1 MNDPDW
7 NLYRTFLGV
16 LDAGSLSGAA
26 RALGLT
32 QPTVG
37 RHVDEL
43 EQALGH
49 VLFTRSQQ
57 GLMPTE
63 LALALRPYAQSLAAT
78 AAALRRQASGALNE
92 VDGTVRISSSDVIG
106 VEVLPPILARLQA
119 AHPRLGVELSLSD
132 AVEDLLRRE
141 ADIAVRMTEPKQEAL
156 VIRHVGEIELG
167 LHAHAGYLARHGT
180 PGSIAA
186 LSAHSIIGYDR
197 STAFIRA
204 MIGEIR
210 KRAPDFPDADQSCWS
225 FRADSNLAQLAAI
238 RAGVGIGFCQTRLA
252 VRDPHL
258 VRLFPDFR
266 LTLPTF
272 VAMHEDLK
280 TTPRYRRTFDALVTG
295 LRDYIVER
303 Q

>member
-49 VLFTRSQQ
+49 ALFTRSQQ
-57 GLMPTE
+57 GLLPTE
-63 LALALRPYAQSLAAT
+63 LALALKPYAQSLAST

-92 VDGTVRISSSDVIG
+92 IGGTVRISSSDVIG
-106 VEVLPPILARLQA
+106 VEVLPPILARLQN
-119 AHPRLGVELSLSD
+119 AHPALAIELSLSD

-141 ADIAVRMTEPKQEAL
+141 ADIAVRMTQPKQEAL

-167 LHAHAGYLARHGT
+167 LHAHADYLARRGE
-180 PGSIAA
+180 PASLAA
-186 LSAHSIIGYDR
+186 LSAHCIIGYDR

-210 KRAPDFPDADQSCWS
+210 QRAPDFPDPDQPCWA

-252 VRDPHL
+252 ARNPDL
-258 VRLFPDFR
+258 VHLFPEFR

-272 VAMHEDLK
+272 VAMHEDLR
-280 TTPRYRRTFDALVTG
+280 TTPRYRKTFDGLVAG
-295 LRDYIVER
+295 LQDYMAAR

>member
-16 LDAGSLSGAA
+16 LESGSLSGAA

-63 LALALRPYAQSLAAT
+63 LALSLRPYAQSLAST
-78 AAALRRQASGALNE
+78 AAALRRQATGALNE
-92 VDGTVRISSSDVIG
+92 IEGTVRISSSDVIG
-106 VEVLPPILARLQA
+106 VEVLPPILAALQSE
-119 AHPRLGVELSLSD
+119 HTKLGIELSLSD

-141 ADIAVRMTEPKQEAL
+141 ADIAVRMTQPKQESL
-156 VIRHVGEIELG
+156 VVRHVGEIELG
-167 LHAHAGYLARHGT
+167 LHAHAGYLARHGR
-180 PGSIAA
+180 PVSFAE
-186 LSAHSIIGYDR
+186 LSTHCIIGYDR
-197 STAFIRA
+197 RTAFIRA

-210 KRAPDFPDADQSCWS
+210 KQAPNFPDPEQPCWS

-252 VRDPHL
+252 ARDPHL

-295 LRDYIVER
+295 LQDYIATR
-303 Q
+303 R